1 MSISGQ
7 SQGAEQS
14 SGAQVEGAGRTGLDG
29 CSDSETGRGEGGLGP
44 SAEGGAAIGR
54 TAQHPAVVLDGLRI
68 AIRRHQPAARRRE
81 QCRAR
86 TDDTGFSE
94 QGVGERER
102 LRKGPSKERGLG
114 SEQAL
119 SRARRDIQESQEG
132 AWRDDPKR
140 RGAFQ
145 LHYYGLDEDPDL
157 FPEALDTIRAQIEN
171 LLQSRI
177 YRQMARFPARILQVE
192 ELLSIDV
199 EGVPV
204 WVKLDGLMR
213 GKDGG
218 VVVVDWKTGKSHS
231 NTSVDRQLGV
241 YGLYAL
247 QKWVDRPDRIK
258 AMHVNLREDEFRVFT
273 MDQEQLDDTAAF
285 ILESASGMRA
295 LLQPEGDNEALEE
308 DFPRLDEGDPR
319 CGRCRFRRD
328 CNRE

>member
-1 MSISGQ
+1 M
-7 SQGAEQS
+7 AELKNTFTWS
-14 SGAQVEGAGRTGLDG
+14 YSRHGVFAECKRKYWLNHYGMWGGWGGWERRGVSVRTREIYIQKNLATIPMWIGTVVHDA
-29 CSDSETGRGEGGLGP
+29 
-44 SAEGGAAIGR
+44 AEGCLKAL
-54 TAQHPAVVLDGLRI
+54 V
-68 AIRRHQPAARRRE
+68 RRQVP
-81 QCRAR
+81 Q
-86 TDDTGFSE
+86 
-94 QGVGERER
+94 RER
-102 LRKGPSKERGLG
+102 VL
-114 SEQAL
+114 EQAL